1 LITGIEGR
9 LAGSGPNWADV
20 TIGGG
25 VTMRA
30 SVPDPLALG
39 AVGETVR
46 LFTTLQVRDDS
57 LTLYGFA
64 TQEARTAFET
74 LITVNGVGP
83 KVAISILSTMS
94 TDTLTLA
101 VSAGDPAA
109 FKVVSGVGTKTANR
123 IILELKGKLD
133 WPEMASADPQVNGD
147 RDLVDA
153 LTSLGYS
160 VPEAMVAIA
169 ALPDGEPM
177 TLEEKVRACLERM
190 GRD

>member
-1 LITGIEGR
+1 MITGIEGR

>member
-1 LITGIEGR
+1 MITGIEGR
-9 LAGSGPNWADV
+9 LAGIGPNWADV

-30 SVPDPLALG
+30 SVPDPGALG
-39 AVGETVR
+39 AVGELVR

-57 LTLYGFA
+57 ITLFGFA

-133 WPEMASADPQVNGD
+133 WPEMALADPQVNGD
-147 RDLVDA
+147 RELVDA

-190 GRD
+190 GRE

>member
-1 LITGIEGR
+1 MITGIEGR
-9 LAGSGPNWADV
+9 LAGTGPNWADV

-25 VTMRA
+25 LTMRA
-30 SVPDPLALG
+30 SVPDPGALG
-39 AVGETVR
+39 AVGEPVR

-57 LTLYGFA
+57 IMLFGFA

-83 KVAISILSTMS
+83 KLAISILSTMS

-147 RDLVDA
+147 RELVDA

-190 GRD
+190 GRE

>member
-1 LITGIEGR
+1 MITGIEGR
-9 LAGSGPNWADV
+9 LAGTGPNWAEV

-30 SVPDPLALG
+30 SVPDPGALG
-39 AVGETVR
+39 AVGEPVR

-57 LTLYGFA
+57 ITLFGFA

-133 WPEMASADPQVNGD
+133 WPEMALADPQVNGD
-147 RDLVDA
+147 RELVDA

-190 GRD
+190 GRE

>member
-1 LITGIEGR
+1 VITAIEGR
-9 LAGSGPNWADV
+9 LAGTGPDWADV

-25 VTMRA
+25 VTMRV
-30 SVPDPLALG
+30 STPDTGALG
-39 AVGETVR
+39 TVGEAVR

-57 LTLYGFA
+57 ITLYGFA

-74 LITVNGVGP
+74 LVTVNGVGP
-83 KVAISILSTMS
+83 KVAISVLSAMS
-94 TDTLTLA
+94 TDSLALA

-109 FKVVSGVGTKTANR
+109 FKMVSGVGTKTANR

-133 WPEMASADPQVNGD
+133 WSGMVSAGPQMSADQE
-147 RDLVDA
+147 LVDA

-160 VPEAMVAIA
+160 VPEVMSAIA
-169 ALPDGEPM
+169 ALPEGEPM

-190 GRD
+190 GRE

>member
-1 LITGIEGR
+1 MRVSTPD
-9 LAGSGPNWADV
+9 AG
-20 TIGGG
+20 
-25 VTMRA
+25 
-30 SVPDPLALG
+30 ALG
-39 AVGETVR
+39 AVGEAVR

-57 LTLYGFA
+57 ITLYGFA

-74 LITVNGVGP
+74 LVTVNGVGP
-83 KVAISILSTMS
+83 KVAIAVLSAMT
-94 TDTLTLA
+94 TDSLALA

-133 WPEMASADPQVNGD
+133 WSGMVSAGPQVSADQE
-147 RDLVDA
+147 LVDA

-160 VPEAMVAIA
+160 VPEVMSAIA
-169 ALPDGEPM
+169 ALPAGETL

-190 GRD
+190 GRE

>member
-1 LITGIEGR
+1 VITGIEGR
-9 LAGSGPNWADV
+9 LAGTGPNWAEV

-30 SVPDPLALG
+30 SVPDPGALG
-39 AVGETVR
+39 AVGETIR
-46 LFTTLQVRDDS
+46 LFTALQVRDDS
-57 LTLYGFA
+57 ITLFGFA

-109 FKVVSGVGTKTANR
+109 FKVVAGVGTKTANR

-133 WPEMASADPQVNGD
+133 WPEMASADPQVTGD

-169 ALPDGEPM
+169 ALPDGELL

-190 GRD
+190 GRE

>member
-1 LITGIEGR
+1 MITGIEGR
-9 LAGSGPNWADV
+9 LAGTGPSWVDV

-30 SVPDPLALG
+30 SVPDAGALG
-39 AVGETVR
+39 SVGETIR

-57 LTLYGFA
+57 ITLFGFA

-160 VPEAMVAIA
+160 VPEAMVVIA

-177 TLEEKVRACLERM
+177 TLEEKVRACLEQM
-190 GRD
+190 GRE

>member
-1 LITGIEGR
+1 MITAIEGR
-9 LAGSGPNWADV
+9 LAGTGPDWADV

-25 VTMRA
+25 VTMRV
-30 SVPDPLALG
+30 STPDTGAFG
-39 AVGETVR
+39 AVGEAVR

-57 LTLYGFA
+57 ITLYGFA

-74 LITVNGVGP
+74 LVTVNGVGP
-83 KVAISILSTMS
+83 KVAIAVLSAMT
-94 TDTLTLA
+94 TDSLALA

-133 WPEMASADPQVNGD
+133 WSGMVPAGPQVSADQE
-147 RDLVDA
+147 LVDA

-160 VPEAMVAIA
+160 APEVMSAIA
-169 ALPDGEPM
+169 ALPAGETL

-190 GRD
+190 GRE

>member
-1 LITGIEGR
+1 MITGIEGR
-9 LAGSGPNWADV
+9 LAGTGPNWADV

-30 SVPDPLALG
+30 SVPDAGALG
-39 AVGETVR
+39 SVGDTVR

-57 LTLYGFA
+57 ITLFGFA

-94 TDTLTLA
+94 ADNLALA

-109 FKVVSGVGTKTANR
+109 FKVVLGVGTKTANR

-133 WPEMASADPQVNGD
+133 WPDLVAADPQVNGD

-160 VPEAMVAIA
+160 VPEAMVSIA

-190 GRD
+190 GRE

>member
-9 LAGSGPNWADV
+9 LAGTGPNWADI

-30 SVPDPLALG
+30 SVPDPGALG

-46 LFTTLQVRDDS
+46 LFTMLQVRDDS
-57 LTLYGFA
+57 IALFGFT

-109 FKVVSGVGTKTANR
+109 FKVVAGVGTKTANR

-133 WPEMASADPQVNGD
+133 WPEMASADPQANGD

-169 ALPDGEPM
+169 ALPDGESM

-190 GRD
+190 GRE